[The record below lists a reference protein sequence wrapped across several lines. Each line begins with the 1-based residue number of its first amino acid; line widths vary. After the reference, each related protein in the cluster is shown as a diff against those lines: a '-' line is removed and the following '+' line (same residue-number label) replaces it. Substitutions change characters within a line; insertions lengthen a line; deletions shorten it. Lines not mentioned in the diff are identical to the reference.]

1 MLMDFRTIV
10 SVASTG
16 LLLLTSQVVL
26 VDTAS
31 AQNSRKALTRA
42 VDLEAGKELFQREW
56 VHEPVEQ
63 PQRGDRSLIDYRK
76 ELQRLPGDGLGP
88 MFNATS
94 CEACHAA
101 GGASDVD
108 RNVTLVTL
116 DPRSKGLKRGS
127 KEAKKLM
134 DLFPAFVATNGTV
147 SVDVVVH
154 ESSARPFY
162 DQIRDQLTKGIPGGM
177 PNGWFDRTKR
187 SSQVIAENPV
197 VAGRQGDFD
206 FYLSQRNSPPLF
218 GMGLIDK
225 ITMYQLKR
233 LASALEKRSGGK
245 VSGRVGLGKFGWRA
259 QTPTL
264 SSFVAGA
271 CAGELGLNMATSP
284 QSRDMADNSY
294 ASLGEDISQRDF
306 ISLVNYVAAL
316 PAPARA
322 TGHVMD
328 VAEGERLFAKIGC
341 THCHIKNVSPA
352 IGIYSDLLLH
362 DMGDLLQAPSPVPTS
377 PVGMTLVRM
386 PIVSLTP
393 NLLRPT
399 GSIAGYYGHRSSS
412 IPTPYAFGTPAEP
425 AFPRGTLPESLIN
438 TNLRRELT
446 WDMLQREWRTPPLWG
461 VADSGP
467 YLHDGRATTLDAAIR
482 WHGGEASTSTEKYRS
497 LDRKKR
503 KMVLQF
509 LGSLRAPA
517 TVEPGPA
524 DSEAFVQK
532 ELNSTD
538 VTAAFARGY

>member
-218 GMGLIDK
+218 GMGLID
-225 ITMYQLKR
+225 
-233 LASALEKRSGGK
+233 
-245 VSGRVGLGKFGWRA
+245 
-259 QTPTL
+259 
-264 SSFVAGA
+264 
-271 CAGELGLNMATSP
+271 
-284 QSRDMADNSY
+284 
-294 ASLGEDISQRDF
+294 
-306 ISLVNYVAAL
+306 
-316 PAPARA
+316 
-322 TGHVMD
+322 
-328 VAEGERLFAKIGC
+328 
-341 THCHIKNVSPA
+341 
-352 IGIYSDLLLH
+352 
-362 DMGDLLQAPSPVPTS
+362 
-377 PVGMTLVRM
+377 
-386 PIVSLTP
+386 
-393 NLLRPT
+393 
-399 GSIAGYYGHRSSS
+399 
-412 IPTPYAFGTPAEP
+412 
-425 AFPRGTLPESLIN
+425 
-438 TNLRRELT
+438 
-446 WDMLQREWRTPPLWG
+446 
-461 VADSGP
+461 
-467 YLHDGRATTLDAAIR
+467 
-482 WHGGEASTSTEKYRS
+482 
-497 LDRKKR
+497 
-503 KMVLQF
+503 
-509 LGSLRAPA
+509 
-517 TVEPGPA
+517 
-524 DSEAFVQK
+524 
-532 ELNSTD
+532 
-538 VTAAFARGY
+538 